1 MSDPRVRSRNRASP
15 AEASAGSCFL
25 TLFHVVLLLIFLNGC
40 ATHTIQAESPDYT
53 ARAETQVD
61 GNVRVSAVVLSP
73 LESQTTF
80 NCPLA
85 SKDIQPIWLKIENK
99 ERRDLYLMLLDLD
112 PNYFSPS
119 EVAWKFRH
127 QENGT
132 AEEKNALFLEKHIPI
147 IIPPGSTVSGYAYTN
162 LDPGAKAYAVTLF
175 GENVAKS
182 FEFVQAVPG
191 FEADFMRVDFK
202 QLYLPEEMQDL
213 DREGL
218 RQYLE
223 SLPCC
228 VMGGDN
234 QTPGDPLNLVIVGN
248 GRHVLAT
255 LIRRGWDLTEIIR
268 TDTAWKTMLS
278 SIVGYQYR
286 TSPISSLYF
295 FDRPQDIALQ
305 KARRTVNER
314 NHLRLWKAPVTVEG
328 EQVWVGQISRDI
340 GIRMSSKTFITHKID
355 PVVDEARLY
364 ISLDLLS
371 DGALQAIGYVEGV
384 GLSDRDSPQLN
395 YTKDPYFTDGYR
407 VVLFLGE
414 KRVPLEE
421 LEYLPWRLP
430 FGRNNFHK
438 E

>member
-1 MSDPRVRSRNRASP
+1 L
-15 AEASAGSCFL
+15 L
-25 TLFHVVLLLIFLNGC
+25 TIFIFSVFLNGC
-40 ATHTIQAESPDYT
+40 ATNHIQTESVDYK

-61 GNVRVSAVVLSP
+61 GNVSVSAVVLSP
-73 LESQTTF
+73 VESEDAF
-80 NCPLA
+80 NAPLA
-85 SKDIQPIWLKIENK
+85 SKGIQPIWLQIENQ
-99 ERRDLYLMLLDLD
+99 EDRDLYLMLLGLD

-132 AEEKNALFLEKHIPI
+132 AEQKIEQYLEKHIPI
-147 IIPPGSTVSGYAYTN
+147 IIPQGSITTGYVYTN

-175 GENVAKS
+175 GENIVKS

-191 FEADFMRVDFK
+191 FEADFMRIDFT
-202 QLYLPEEMQDL
+202 QLYLPIEIEDL

-234 QTPGDPLNLVIVGN
+234 TTPGDPLNLVIVGN
-248 GRHVLAT
+248 GRHMLAT

-286 TSPISSLYF
+286 TSPISSLYL

-328 EQVWVGQISRDI
+328 KQVWVGQISRDI
-340 GIRMSSKTFITHKID
+340 GIRMSSKTFVTHKID

-371 DGALQAIGYVEGV
+371 DGAMQAIGYVEGV
-384 GLSDRDSPQLN
+384 GQSNREAPQFN
-395 YTKDPYFTDGYR
+395 YTNDPYFTDGYR

-430 FGRNNFHK
+430 FGRERHQNGLD
-438 E
+438 

>member
-1 MSDPRVRSRNRASP
+1 LL
-15 AEASAGSCFL
+15 FL
-25 TLFHVVLLLIFLNGC
+25 VFLSGC
-40 ATHTIQAESPDYT
+40 ATNATQAESIDYKT
-53 ARAETQVD
+53 RAETQVD

-73 LESQTTF
+73 LESEAAF
-80 NCPLA
+80 NAHLA
-85 SKDIQPIWLKIENK
+85 SKDIQPIWLEIENQ
-99 ERRDLYLMLLDLD
+99 EDQELYLMLLSLD

-132 AEEKNALFLEKHIPI
+132 VEEKNALFLDKHILT
-147 IIPPGSTVSGYAYTN
+147 IIPPDSTVSGYAYTN
-162 LDPGAKAYAVTLF
+162 IDPGAKAYAVTLF
-175 GENVAKS
+175 GENIVKS

-191 FEADFMRVDFK
+191 FEADFMRVDFN
-202 QLYLPEEMQDL
+202 QLYLPVEMQDL
-213 DREGL
+213 DMEGL

-228 VMGGDN
+228 AMGGDN
-234 QTPGDPLNLVIVGN
+234 KTPGDPLNLVIVGN

-255 LIRRGWDLTEIIR
+255 LIRQGWDLTEIIR

-286 TSPISSLYF
+286 TSPISSLYL
-295 FDRPQDIALQ
+295 FDRPQDAALQ

-340 GIRMSSKTFITHKID
+340 GIRMSSKTFVTHKID

-364 ISLDLLS
+364 ISLDLIS
-371 DGALQAIGYVEGV
+371 GGAVQAIGYVNGV
-384 GLSDRDSPQLN
+384 GLSTRKAPRLN

-407 VVLFLGE
+407 VVLFMAD
-414 KRVPLEE
+414 KRMPLEK
-421 LEYLPWRLP
+421 LRYLPWSQPL
-430 FGRNNFHK
+430 GREK
-438 E
+438 LQ